1 MGKIDEPVMGA
12 RGNLIMECSVLLCRG
27 RGEGRVEAGGD
38 LELGVVDRKGRCKEM
53 KCMEVNR

>member
-12 RGNLIMECSVLLCRG
+12 RGNLIMECSVLLCR
-27 RGEGRVEAGGD
+27 GRVEAGGD